1 MCQGRRMALTQGHE
15 GLDGQRCSYESTA
28 KAKPA
33 MIHKSPSANYAYAP
47 VKGTAPHKQTGRT
60 ETDKAEA
67 TRSIMS
73 SQLTK
78 SNNMRGKKSIKRQ
91 KIYCC

>member
-1 MCQGRRMALTQGHE
+1 MLQAK
-15 GLDGQRCSYESTA
+15 STA
-28 KAKPA
+28 QAKPA
-33 MIHKSPSANYAYAP
+33 MIHKSPSVNYAYAS
-47 VKGTAPHKQTGRT
+47 VKGTAPHKQTGHA

-78 SNNMRGKKSIKRQ
+78 SNNMRGIKKVSQGLKSSQHNRDRTYTVINACK
-91 KIYCC
+91 